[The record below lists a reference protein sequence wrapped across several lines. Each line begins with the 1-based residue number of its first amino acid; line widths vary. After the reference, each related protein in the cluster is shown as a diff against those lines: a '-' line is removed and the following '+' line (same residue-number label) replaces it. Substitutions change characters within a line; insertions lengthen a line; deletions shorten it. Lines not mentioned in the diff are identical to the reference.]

1 MTYLRL
7 DPIREL
13 VLKFNTGTS
22 YPTIT
27 DEVIME
33 LPLPNIPKNVQ
44 DKLEELMIDSKLM
57 HRKAKMSLEKL
68 VLLLNN

>member
-1 MTYLRL
+1 
-7 DPIREL
+7 
-13 VLKFNTGTS
+13 
-22 YPTIT
+22 
-27 DEVIME
+27 ME

-57 HRKAKMSLEKL
+57 HRKAKMNLEKL